1 MISSVPLFSYSGQ
14 TLDTI
19 LRPWYHFGTTR
30 TSTSLWRKLE
40 DTTDIQKQRTV
51 QYLYWGCGCI
61 ELLSIPDKYFHE
73 CDKLRRDGV
82 GVLSKLHRISFYSPQ
97 IATIS
102 TTNPFHVRTGDIIK
116 TSSSSTPP
124 RTLYFLHP
132 ISLLKK
138 WPCLKMDGYDRFP
151 AEKVLSAMVSEQ
163 NPKSQ

>member
-1 MISSVPLFSYSGQ
+1 M
-14 TLDTI
+14 
-19 LRPWYHFGTTR
+19 RPCYHFGTTR

-40 DTTDIQKQRTV
+40 DTTDIQKQRIV

-97 IATIS
+97 IATVS

-124 RTLYFLHP
+124 RCISFLC
-132 ISLLKK
+132 SKSSRAY
-138 WPCLKMDGYDRFP
+138 KMDGYDRFP
-151 AEKVLSAMVSEQ
+151 AEKVLSATVSEQ